1 MQCYMFVSALKYS
14 LFFIYLFFPQLVQEV
29 CVERRWGQKGSPWE
43 FNLRDLFRWCEL
55 MLNDQSS
62 GFFNPGQHVALVYA
76 DRMRTEADKSKVHIL
91 LKVSH
96 LRLNKML
103 NKDLEDNIT
112 YHLELG

>member
-1 MQCYMFVSALKYS
+1 MFTPMMQCYKFVSVLKYS
-14 LFFIYLFFPQLVQEV
+14 LDFVFSQLVQEV

-76 DRMRTEADKSKVHIL
+76 DRMRTEADKTKVPMFSQ
-91 LKVSH
+91 VSH
-96 LRLNKML
+96 LWINKMFR
-103 NKDLEDNIT
+103 KI
-112 YHLELG
+112 